1 MAAAWT
7 LPLAGDATHRFL
19 PWITGL
25 MVFLAALA
33 LAGALGLGGAIE
45 RWESGHQGLVTVE
58 LPAPPPGQP
67 DTATPRVLEVLA
79 ATPGVV
85 EAAPLSADETMA
97 LLRPWL
103 GDGIDG
109 AALPLPVLIDVRLA
123 PGAGADLGPLRAAVL
138 AAEPRASVDDPASWL
153 APLSQ
158 TARTMQAIA
167 YAIVA
172 LILVAGV
179 ATVAFTT
186 TMGLSVHKDAI
197 ELLHLMGAEDGFIAV
212 QFQRQAMQLGLLG
225 GLIGLALA
233 GGSQLLVA
241 RVAGQMAAP
250 LLPRLA
256 LGPLD
261 LVILAALPLAT
272 AGIALLVARLTVLRA
287 LARLP

>member
-1 MAAAWT
+1 MATTWT

-58 LPAPPPGQP
+58 LPAPAPGQP
-67 DTATPRVLEVLA
+67 DTATAMVLEVLA

-85 EAAPLSADETMA
+85 EAAALSRDETMA

-103 GDGIDG
+103 GGGIDG
-109 AALPLPVLIDVRLA
+109 AALPLPVLIDVRLDPDA
-123 PGAGADLGPLRAAVL
+123 RVDMPALRAAIV
-138 AAEPRASVDDPASWL
+138 ARVPDASVDDPASWL

-158 TARTMQAIA
+158 TARTIQVIA
-167 YAIVA
+167 FAIVA
-172 LILVAGV
+172 LISVAAI

-233 GGSQLLVA
+233 GASQILVA

-250 LLPRLA
+250 LLPKLA

-261 LVILAALPLAT
+261 LTVLAALPLAT